1 MDTASLEKERE
12 RLLRELQE
20 LGDMRS
26 GSLSERYQRC
36 SRSPCVCDDPKHPGH
51 GPIYS
56 YSSLVDRKTKIRN
69 YKPGPA
75 LERLRKELVA
85 YQRFRELTHELIL
98 VSNQL
103 CETRGMEEAG
113 TRQQKEVKKKLQRQ
127 SGKNSKR
134 K

>member
-1 MDTASLEKERE
+1 METTQLEKR
-12 RLLRELQE
+12 RDALLAELHD

-56 YSSLVDRKTKIRN
+56 FSFLVGGKTKIRN

-75 LERLRKELVA
+75 LDKLRKELA
-85 YQRFRELTHELIL
+85 ASKRFREVMHELMS
-98 VSNQL
+98 VGNQL
-103 CETRGMEEAG
+103 CEARGAEGASRGPLES
-113 TRQQKEVKKKLQRQ
+113 KKKLQKRL
-127 SGKNSKR
+127 SKNSRGK
-134 K
+134 

>member
-56 YSSLVDRKTKIRN
+56 YSSLVGGKTKIRN

-75 LERLRKELVA
+75 LDRLRKELAA
-85 YQRFRELTHELIL
+85 YQKFRELTHELIV

-103 CETRGMEEAG
+103 CEAREVEKGSDH
-113 TRQQKEVKKKLQRQ
+113 QEVKKKLQQRSQ
-127 SGKNSKR
+127 KNSRR